1 MERYYDRHVRYYS
14 HLERRSDNLV
24 LILQND
30 DIILWKTRSIAK
42 RIWSIGLE
50 KVKMW
55 ALLRHTGAILVP
67 FVEQKRKFSMLYYK
81 IRT

>member
-1 MERYYDRHVRYYS
+1 MEFGVRYYDIHVRYYS
-14 HLERRSDNLV
+14 HLESSSVNMV

-42 RIWSIGLE
+42 RRWSIGLE

-55 ALLRHTGAILVP
+55 ALLRHTGAILLP
-67 FVEQKRKFSMLYYK
+67 FVEQQRKFGSHTTK
-81 IRT
+81 